1 MAPHTHIARNSLV
14 LYLRM
19 FLILIINLYTSRL
32 ILKYLG
38 VVDYGV
44 YNVIGGVV
52 GLFTLLSNSLS
63 NAISRFLTLS
73 LGKND
78 IESLKKIFCT
88 SVNIQIVLALCIC
101 LLIETLGGWFLNHK
115 LNIPSS
121 RLYAANWILHLSLL
135 TFSVGLISV
144 PYNAL
149 IIAHEKMSAFAYI
162 GVLEVFLKLCAA
174 ASLAFISYDKLI
186 SWTVSLAIISI
197 IIRFIYSRYCSK
209 KFVECKYYFLFDKKL
224 LQQMGGF
231 AGWSF
236 IGESAGVLKNEGINV
251 LLNLF
256 FGPIV
261 NAANGIAMQVNAM
274 VAQFSSSFLTA
285 VNPQITKRYASEE
298 LLKVYQ
304 FVKDSTRLSFY
315 LIFIAIV
322 PILYSTKFLL
332 GLWLHTVPD
341 YSVVFVRLVLI
352 SAIIESICYPMITL
366 QRATGVMRNYQIVT
380 GSVHLLNFP
389 IAWIFLRLEFP
400 PEVVF
405 YIAIVLGIINIWVRL
420 IMLRKILPISISDFF
435 REVIG
440 RGLSVAIFVS
450 LPLFYFSYW
459 FPLNDIWKLII
470 SFFTPIVI
478 IYIVG
483 ITRSEKE
490 MFFIYISSRLRK

>member
-1 MAPHTHIARNSLV
+1 M
-14 LYLRM
+14 
-19 FLILIINLYTSRL
+19 
-32 ILKYLG
+32 
-38 VVDYGV
+38 
-44 YNVIGGVV
+44 
-52 GLFTLLSNSLS
+52 
-63 NAISRFLTLS
+63 
-73 LGKND
+73 
-78 IESLKKIFCT
+78 
-88 SVNIQIVLALCIC
+88 
-101 LLIETLGGWFLNHK
+101 
-115 LNIPSS
+115 
-121 RLYAANWILHLSLL
+121 
-135 TFSVGLISV
+135 
-144 PYNAL
+144 
-149 IIAHEKMSAFAYI
+149 
-162 GVLEVFLKLCAA
+162 
-174 ASLAFISYDKLI
+174 
-186 SWTVSLAIISI
+186 
-197 IIRFIYSRYCSK
+197 
-209 KFVECKYYFLFDKKL
+209 
-224 LQQMGGF
+224 
-231 AGWSF
+231 
-236 IGESAGVLKNEGINV
+236 
-251 LLNLF
+251 
-256 FGPIV
+256 
-261 NAANGIAMQVNAM
+261 
-274 VAQFSSSFLTA
+274 
-285 VNPQITKRYASEE
+285 NPQITKRYASEE

-470 SFFTPIVI
+470 SFFTPIII

>member
-1 MAPHTHIARNSLV
+1 
-14 LYLRM
+14 
-19 FLILIINLYTSRL
+19 
-32 ILKYLG
+32 
-38 VVDYGV
+38 
-44 YNVIGGVV
+44 
-52 GLFTLLSNSLS
+52 
-63 NAISRFLTLS
+63 
-73 LGKND
+73 
-78 IESLKKIFCT
+78 
-88 SVNIQIVLALCIC
+88 
-101 LLIETLGGWFLNHK
+101 
-115 LNIPSS
+115 
-121 RLYAANWILHLSLL
+121 
-135 TFSVGLISV
+135 
-144 PYNAL
+144 
-149 IIAHEKMSAFAYI
+149 
-162 GVLEVFLKLCAA
+162 
-174 ASLAFISYDKLI
+174 
-186 SWTVSLAIISI
+186 
-197 IIRFIYSRYCSK
+197 
-209 KFVECKYYFLFDKKL
+209 
-224 LQQMGGF
+224 MGGF